1 MIYFLVIL
9 ILSYK
14 NILTD
19 TDFFIIYI
27 LKLIII
33 YLFIGKWKRIN
44 FKYLIDLTIP
54 LYHFHYICLH
64 KYPNKV
70 RGCERFHKQCTHTIS
85 KAGSTQLFVNNSR
98 QWIFQSGY
106 SERISFVVFDEIFF
120 VRSTIRLFNYLP

>member
-106 SERISFVVFDEIFF
+106 SERIPFVVFDEIFF

>member
-1 MIYFLVIL
+1 M
-9 ILSYK
+9 
-14 NILTD
+14 
-19 TDFFIIYI
+19 IYI

-98 QWIFQSGY
+98 Q
-106 SERISFVVFDEIFF
+106 
-120 VRSTIRLFNYLP
+120 